1 MESWFSVHTL
11 HNVSL
16 YPQRDVINSHRTA
29 RFTVP
34 MEVSHDDI
42 PQCAHVSRLILLNT
56 IANKN
61 AFSSIKWLFFPD
73 RQHSVVL
80 LNWKKVD
87 GLKS

>member
-29 RFTVP
+29 QFTVP

-42 PQCAHVSRLILLNT
+42 PQRAHVSRFNP
-56 IANKN
+56 A
-61 AFSSIKWLFFPD
+61 
-73 RQHSVVL
+73 
-80 LNWKKVD
+80 
-87 GLKS
+87 

>member
-1 MESWFSVHTL
+1 MGSWLSAHTL

-56 IANKN
+56 IANKK
-61 AFSSIKWLFFPD
+61 SILKHQVTLFP
-73 RQHSVVL
+73 RQTAVGCAV
-80 LNWKKVD
+80 K
-87 GLKS
+87 LKEGGWP

>member
-42 PQCAHVSRLILLNT
+42 PQCAHVSRLMHSQALNDS
-56 IANKN
+56 
-61 AFSSIKWLFFPD
+61 FSQTDSTRLCC
-73 RQHSVVL
+73 
-80 LNWKKVD
+80 
-87 GLKS
+87 